1 MNATRP
7 NSYPSDICLL
17 LRAHGEQVWLA
28 RHVVPVMRQLEQ
40 PDSIPDDQLGAALA
54 YLEVLW
60 LDACRRAEETEAAYA
75 LLLTS
80 DAGGDRL
87 LHAEARQY
95 HAAVRA
101 MRETVSRHV
110 SALTAAPATAPEPEP
125 EHEREPSMRAP
136 EPIAYA
142 GADAAPLRSAVA
154 LHALRRRPAGR

>member
-1 MNATRP
+1 MTSHPP

-40 PDSIPDDQLGAALA
+40 SDSIPDDQLGAALA

-75 LLLTS
+75 LLLAS
-80 DAGGDRL
+80 DASGNRL

-95 HAAVRA
+95 HAAVRS
-101 MRETVSRHV
+101 MRETVTRHV
-110 SALTAAPATAPEPEP
+110 SALTDAPATVP
-125 EHEREPSMRAP
+125 EHEPEREPSMRAA

-142 GADAAPLRSAVA
+142 AADAAPLRSSVA
-154 LHALRRRPAGR
+154 LHALRRRPASR